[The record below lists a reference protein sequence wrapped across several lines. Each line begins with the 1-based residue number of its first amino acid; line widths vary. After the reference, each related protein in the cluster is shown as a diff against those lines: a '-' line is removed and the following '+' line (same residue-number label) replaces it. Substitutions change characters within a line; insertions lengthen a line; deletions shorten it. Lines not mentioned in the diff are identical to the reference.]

1 MFERKML
8 NREKRPRK
16 WLIYSPSTGKVFCGP
31 CLLFGGGT
39 NFGKQDVGFN
49 DWKNASIRLES
60 HENSC
65 EHKTC
70 VLVLQRRSDS
80 DGRIDHELV
89 AQYQEELTYW
99 REVLKRVVATV
110 KSLASRGLSFRGH
123 EEKLGSLHNGNYLMT
138 LELIAEFD
146 PFLSKHIAQYG
157 GKGKGCTN
165 YLSSTI
171 CDEFI
176 ELMANK
182 VLTQIKDEIKISKYY
197 SIIVD
202 STPDIS
208 HIDQLTLV
216 IRYVK
221 ADGTPVERFLKF
233 IANVGHKSQDMAD
246 AITKTFEILKESFSE
261 IHDAL
266 IAIESNPAQKHSTV
280 CEAKGIRLKLERLE
294 TAFMTVFW
302 SFILV
307 HMNKTNKKLQ
317 SVDIDICTVVQLYD
331 SIIHLIS
338 TERGNFDKYEQQ
350 ALELSLVKEYEK
362 DTKRIRKRKLTADE
376 SAEDITSSLS
386 GRETFRVTVYLGI
399 IDQIVVELVKR
410 RKAYNNFCNKFSFLC
425 NLTKETG
432 GFRPKVLQN

>member
-1 MFERKML
+1 MFQRKLL

-39 NFGKQDVGFN
+39 SFGKQDVGFN
-49 DWKNASIRLES
+49 DCKNASIRLES

-70 VLVLQRRSDS
+70 VLALQRRSDIV
-80 DGRIDHELV
+80 GRVDHELV
-89 AQYQEELTYW
+89 AQFQEELTYW

-182 VLTQIKDEIKISKYY
+182 ILTQIRDEIKISKYY
-197 SIIVD
+197 SMIVD

-233 IANVGHKSQDMAD
+233 IAHVGHKPQD
-246 AITKTFEILKESFSE
+246 IFLLTIYYYSKT
-261 IHDAL
+261 
-266 IAIESNPAQKHSTV
+266 
-280 CEAKGIRLKLERLE
+280 
-294 TAFMTVFW
+294 
-302 SFILV
+302 
-307 HMNKTNKKLQ
+307 
-317 SVDIDICTVVQLYD
+317 
-331 SIIHLIS
+331 
-338 TERGNFDKYEQQ
+338 
-350 ALELSLVKEYEK
+350 EK
-362 DTKRIRKRKLTADE
+362 
-376 SAEDITSSLS
+376 
-386 GRETFRVTVYLGI
+386 
-399 IDQIVVELVKR
+399 
-410 RKAYNNFCNKFSFLC
+410 
-425 NLTKETG
+425 
-432 GFRPKVLQN
+432 P